1 MNAQL
6 VKFALFEAIRKS
18 KGRKRE
24 ERMGTEEIIEKWVRA
39 ALDEA
44 DSYDFQVG
52 EDISPYSE
60 IKIAFDG
67 NAADGDGN
75 ENRSQLS
82 FAVYIHADAT
92 ADGFTFPRHECE
104 FGILSHRPFV
114 EVYHNVWY
122 DYEYDEID
130 CSDFAESVAKTK
142 VPYAH
147 IVSVIE
153 ALDKRFSDLGE

>member
-1 MNAQL
+1 MEPKQ
-6 VKFALFEAIRKS
+6 
-18 KGRKRE
+18 
-24 ERMGTEEIIEKWVRA
+24 IIEKWVRDS
-39 ALDEA
+39 LDEA

-52 EDISPYSE
+52 EDISPYPE

-67 NAADGDGN
+67 YAEDDDGN

-82 FAVYIHADAT
+82 FALYIHADAT
-92 ADGFTFPRHECE
+92 TDGFTFPSHEYE

-153 ALDKRFSDLGE
+153 ALDKRFSEAE